1 MNQKRLV
8 TLGLAGAVLTAL
20 CCFTPIL
27 VGLLGLVGLG
37 AVTGY
42 LDYVLLPALA
52 TFLGLA
58 LYGLLRRNQKLTS
71 SCCVGHSEKEQGK
84 LRRIYNNGDGRKER
98 DEVESRKSI

>member
-1 MNQKRLV
+1 MNWNRLM
-8 TLGLAGAVLTAL
+8 TFGLTGAALTAL

-52 TFLGLA
+52 AFIGLA
-58 LYGLLRRNQKLTS
+58 LYSLSRRNREDVS
-71 SCCVGHSEKEQGK
+71 RCCSDHSANKQA
-84 LRRIYNNGDGRKER
+84 R
-98 DEVESRKSI
+98 S